1 MATAAAPDRTPDT
14 PTAGIAPPSPLKTAL
29 THYRTLGRSG
39 LAVSPI
45 ALGTMTFGTDWGWGA
60 DDATS
65 RALFDRYLDA
75 GGNFVD
81 TADGYT
87 GGRSEEMLG
96 RYVRDRG
103 ARDRVVLATKYT
115 FSAEPGNPNAGG
127 NGRKNA
133 RRALEGSLRRLGT
146 DYVDLYWIH
155 AWDTRTPV
163 EEAVRTM
170 DDFVSEGK
178 VRYVGLSDVPAWYFA
193 RWQTLAEWHGRAPVA
208 ALQLE
213 YSLAERGVEREH
225 VPAAR
230 ALGAGV
236 VPWSPL
242 AGGFLSGK
250 YRRNPD
256 GSFDGGGARLDATKG
271 SGNPVFEKFTRD
283 ANWRLLD
290 VLRAVAE
297 EAGRPMAQVALHWA
311 ATQPGVASV
320 LVGATR
326 PEQLD
331 ANLAAL
337 DFALDPALRA
347 RLDAAS
353 APEPGHP
360 YEFFGETMQGMMTGG
375 VRVDDWAAQQARR

>member
-1 MATAAAPDRTPDT
+1 MPDT
-14 PTAGIAPPSPLKTAL
+14 PDSAAPAAPAPTPAPPAPPSAAL

-39 LAVSPI
+39 LAVSPL

-87 GGRSEEMLG
+87 NGRSEEMLG
-96 RYVRDRG
+96 RYVADRK
-103 ARDRVVLATKYT
+103 ARDRVVLATKYS
-115 FSAEPGNPNAGG
+115 FNAEPGNPNAGG

-133 RRALEGSLRRLGT
+133 RRALEGSLRRLRT

-163 EEAVRTM
+163 EEALRTM
-170 DDFVSEGK
+170 DAFVAEGK

-193 RWQTLAEWHGRAPVA
+193 RWQTLAEWHGREPAA

-213 YSLAERGVEREH
+213 YSLVERGIEREH
-225 VPAAR
+225 VPAAA

-242 AGGFLSGK
+242 ASGFLTGK
-250 YRRNPD
+250 YRRAAD
-256 GSFDGGGARLDATKG
+256 GSYEGGGARLDATKG
-271 SGNPVFEKFTRD
+271 LGNPIYEKFTRD
-283 ANWRLLD
+283 ASWRVLD
-290 VLRAVAE
+290 ALRGVAE
-297 EAGRPMAQVALHWA
+297 EAGRPMAEVALHWA
-311 ATQPGVASV
+311 ATQPGVSSV
-320 LVGATR
+320 LVGATK
-326 PEQLD
+326 PAQLD

-337 DFALDPALRA
+337 DFTLDPALRA

-360 YEFFGETMQGMMTGG
+360 YEFFGETMQGLLTGG
-375 VRVDDWAAQQARR
+375 VRVDGWGARPGGR